1 MKYDYFAEDTDKIE
15 KRRRK
20 SEKRASLRK
29 FFKVLLI
36 TLGVIVIVLAATWAL
51 LRYVFVDFYFQSI
64 IPDKQVASYID
75 ENIIGKTTTQTT
87 TEETQTQTT
96 LPVYE
101 SMTYLDS
108 AHFDFQNDKKGN
120 FVGNILN
127 GGKVAKYN
135 SYAYHVV
142 DGDGIYRFN
151 PYGETYE
158 LFLSE
163 KNNIS
168 SLNVHNG
175 ELYFVEDDSHYL
187 CNGSKDSYRR
197 ITPNIK
203 TAYIYD
209 GKAYCTS
216 TYNQIMSVD
225 TSTGDA
231 RVLFSAKS
239 GQSLELVGVSLER
252 VFFTLKYENGRTEY
266 LTVDTT
272 TTETDSFMTATN
284 NDSVK
289 YMSMENGYL
298 YYCLKQTDG
307 SYNLVRQ
314 KFGSPNTVT
323 LVENKNFSSFA
334 ITDSNRVFYSFNDG
348 GTVYLNEYNMN
359 SREVKTMLTA
369 SGSDKSFTPG
379 IYHSGEYDF
388 IIGGGVY
395 RSSSNLTSSTDVM
408 TFSNGRWNY

>member
-1 MKYDYFAEDTDKIE
+1 
-15 KRRRK
+15 
-20 SEKRASLRK
+20 
-29 FFKVLLI
+29 
-36 TLGVIVIVLAATWAL
+36 
-51 LRYVFVDFYFQSI
+51 
-64 IPDKQVASYID
+64 
-75 ENIIGKTTTQTT
+75 
-87 TEETQTQTT
+87 
-96 LPVYE
+96 
-101 SMTYLDS
+101 
-108 AHFDFQNDKKGN
+108 
-120 FVGNILN
+120 
-127 GGKVAKYN
+127 
-135 SYAYHVV
+135 
-142 DGDGIYRFN
+142 
-151 PYGETYE
+151 
-158 LFLSE
+158 
-163 KNNIS
+163 
-168 SLNVHNG
+168 
-175 ELYFVEDDSHYL
+175 
-187 CNGSKDSYRR
+187 
-197 ITPNIK
+197 
-203 TAYIYD
+203 
-209 GKAYCTS
+209 
-216 TYNQIMSVD
+216 MSVD

-266 LTVDTT
+266 LTVDTS

-314 KFGSPNTVT
+314 KFGSPNIVT